1 MNYLEKKP
9 IIINKAINK
18 IAELK
23 QYYSIVKDNPEK
35 KTLADNLIKTLYR
48 LKELINPDTKLIDD
62 EQYVKNEFPILYYF
76 DYDFTNEMT
85 FYSQITSQEDIAT
98 LASDP
103 AFIRLLASAPC
114 KETLRDF
121 INYVQ
126 EFFRESEYSFS
137 LNNMFY
143 ESTAGIKSDV
153 LDALFLTTEDWNK
166 DHLRIRSEIERTD
179 TIGERL
185 GYLTMI
191 EDEQLKTAIF
201 TNHRVLKTLKEP
213 KNGEDYWFFAQE
225 AGKLPEYV
233 NLKILQYLLSRKIFH
248 FSYLNEMVRKYEV
261 TNPRLTEYIK
271 TLKLK

>member
-18 IAELK
+18 IAELN
-23 QYYSIVKDNPEK
+23 QHYLIIKDDPEK
-35 KTLADNLIKTLYR
+35 KPLADNLIKILYC
-48 LKELINPDTKLIDD
+48 LKELINSETKLIDD
-62 EQYVKNEFPILYYF
+62 EQYVRNKFPILYYF

-85 FYSQITSQEDIAT
+85 FYCQITSQEDIAA

-103 AFIRLLASAPC
+103 AFIRLLTSAPC

-126 EFFRESEYSFS
+126 EYFQESEYSFS
-137 LNNMFY
+137 LNSMFY
-143 ESTAGIKSDV
+143 ESESGIQSDV
-153 LDALFLTTEDWNK
+153 LDALFLTADDWNK
-166 DHLRIRSEIERTD
+166 DHLRIRSEAEKTN

-191 EDEQLKTAIF
+191 NDEQLKTAIF
-201 TNHRVLKTLKEP
+201 TNHRVLKTLKDS
-213 KNGEDYWFFAQE
+213 KQGEDSWFFAQE

-248 FSYLNEMVRKYEV
+248 FSYLNEMVRKWKV
-261 TNPRLTEYIK
+261 TNPSLTADNKI
-271 TLKLK
+271 LKLK